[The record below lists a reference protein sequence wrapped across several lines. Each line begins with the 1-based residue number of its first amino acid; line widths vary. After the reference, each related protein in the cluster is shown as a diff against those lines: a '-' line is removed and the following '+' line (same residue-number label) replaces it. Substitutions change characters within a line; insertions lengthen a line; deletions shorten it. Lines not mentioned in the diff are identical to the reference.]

1 MVYQENRKMSEKPQ
15 QQSRRETPLPEMHSA
30 ELAHALSRLD
40 LTERLEEFGRLPKDQ
55 ALSAFQYLDPVVQEE
70 LLDHLPPET
79 FSPLLNAMD
88 PDDRARLLERLPE
101 EQRSRLLQMLDRREQ
116 EMTSLLLTFEE
127 ESAGRIMTPEF
138 LHLTSTMTAEAGLAE
153 VRRRGRFAETIY
165 TLPVV
170 DQARRPVGMLELK
183 DLVLAETQQTIG
195 DLMNPNFQTVKVDD
209 DQETV
214 ARMIQSRDV
223 LAAPVVDSAGRL
235 VGLVTVDDA
244 MDVLDL
250 EEDEDLALFGATL
263 PLGRS
268 YFSASVFHV
277 ARSRVV
283 WLLVLTVAATL
294 TVTVLSAFQDTLE
307 SIIGLALFIP
317 LLIGTGGNAGA
328 QSATT
333 VVRALAVSDI
343 QFQDFLRVIFRET
356 RTGIFLGGM
365 LGLLSLLP
373 VWFLMGR
380 DLAVIVS
387 LTLVAVCCLATLV
400 GSAMPIIASRL
411 SLDPAVVSAP
421 FVTTIVDALGLLI
434 YFLIAQRV
442 LAL

>member
-1 MVYQENRKMSEKPQ
+1 MVEQENRKMSEKPEHQ
-15 QQSRRETPLPEMHSA
+15 PHLETPSPEMHSA

-55 ALSAFQYLDPVVQEE
+55 ALSAFQYLDPAVQEE
-70 LLDHLPPET
+70 VLDHLPAET
-79 FSPLLNAMD
+79 VSPLLNAMD
-88 PDDRARLLERLPE
+88 PDDRARLLERLSE
-101 EQRSRLLQMLDRREQ
+101 ERRSRLLKMLDQREQ

-138 LHLTSTMTAEAGLAE
+138 LHLTSQMTAEVGLAE

-170 DQARRPVGMLELK
+170 DRASRPVGMLELK
-183 DLVLAETQQTIG
+183 DLVLAEPGQTIG
-195 DLMNPNFQTVKVDD
+195 ELMNPQFQTVKVDD

-223 LAAPVVDSAGRL
+223 LAAPVVDADGRL

-244 MDVLDL
+244 MDVLDI

-307 SIIGLALFIP
+307 AIIGLALFIP

-328 QSATT
+328 QAATT
-333 VVRALAVSDI
+333 VVRALAVADI
-343 QFQDFLRVIFRET
+343 QFRDLLRVVFRET
-356 RTGIFLGGM
+356 KTGLFLGGM

-373 VWFLMGR
+373 VWFFMGR
-380 DLAVIVS
+380 DLAIIVS
-387 LTLVAVCCLATLV
+387 LTLVAICCLATLV
-400 GSAMPIIASRL
+400 GSAMPMVASRL

-421 FVTTIVDALGLLI
+421 FVTTIVDAMGLLI
-434 YFLIAQRV
+434 YFLIAQQV
-442 LAL
+442 LGA

>member
-1 MVYQENRKMSEKPQ
+1 MSDKPEQ
-15 QQSRRETPLPEMHSA
+15 RDQLDSPPPEIHSA

-40 LTERLEEFGRLPKDQ
+40 LQERLEEFGGLPQDQ
-55 ALSAFQYLDPVVQEE
+55 AVSAFQYLDPAVQEE
-70 LLDHLPPET
+70 LLGHLPAET
-79 FSPLLNAMD
+79 ISPLLNAMD
-88 PDDRARLLERLPE
+88 PDDRARLLERLPDD
-101 EQRSRLLQMLDRREQ
+101 QRSRLLAMLDRREQ

-138 LHLTSTMTAEAGLAE
+138 LHLTSTMTAEAALAE

-170 DQARRPVGMLELK
+170 DRASRPVGMLELK
-183 DLVLAETQQTIG
+183 DLVLAEPRQTIG
-195 DLMNPNFQTVKVDD
+195 DLMNPNFESVDVDD

-214 ARMIQSRDV
+214 ARMIQTHDV
-223 LAAPVVDSAGRL
+223 LAAPVVDTDGRL

-244 MDVLDL
+244 MDVLDI
-250 EEDEDLALFGATL
+250 EEDEDLALFGATS

-277 ARSRVV
+277 ARSRAI
-283 WLLVLTVAATL
+283 WLLMLTVAATL

-343 QFQDFLRVIFRET
+343 QFRDILRVVFRET
-356 RTGIFLGGM
+356 RTGLFLGAM
-365 LGLLSLLP
+365 LGFLSLLP
-373 VWFLMGR
+373 VWLFMGP
-380 DLAVIVS
+380 DLAIIVA
-387 LTLVAVCCLATLV
+387 LTLVVVCCLATLV
-400 GSAMPIIASRL
+400 GSAMPMVASRL

-421 FVTTIVDALGLLI
+421 FVTTLVDALGLLI
-434 YFLIAQRV
+434 YFLIAQQV
-442 LAL
+442 LGL